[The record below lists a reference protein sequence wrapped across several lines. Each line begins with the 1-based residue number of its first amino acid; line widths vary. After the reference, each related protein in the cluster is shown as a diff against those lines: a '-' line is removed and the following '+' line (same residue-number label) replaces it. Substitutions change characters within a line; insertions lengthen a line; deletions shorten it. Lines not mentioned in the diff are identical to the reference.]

1 MVFLEDK
8 KILNMFL
15 PINFQEWS
23 KKTDMKIL
31 KDGMYLSL
39 DWLLLL
45 INTTYSIFFF
55 KSNMINK
62 ITEVF
67 LFLKLSS
74 SKIINLSIILSLFRS
89 DQNIL
94 FSYNH
99 INNKTKL
106 IFFLS
111 LAVYK
116 DIYIAI

>member
-1 MVFLEDK
+1 
-8 KILNMFL
+8 
-15 PINFQEWS
+15 
-23 KKTDMKIL
+23 MKIL
-31 KDGMYLSL
+31 KDSMYLSL

-45 INTTYSIFFF
+45 INTTYSIFLK

-67 LFLKLSS
+67 LFLKLSF
-74 SKIINLSIILSLFRS
+74 SKIIHLGIILSLFRS

-94 FSYNH
+94 FSHKH
-99 INNKTKL
+99 INNKTKP